1 MENGIMW
8 LRGKIVDNET
18 KEGKMLIA
26 EELAKGRNERIIK
39 EHKERMY
46 DMRFFSLEWQAIH
59 QKRWYGKDCN
69 NNTCD
74 CEELYEMDSYPTVS

>member
-1 MENGIMW
+1 MW

-46 DMRFFSLEWQAIH
+46 NMRFFSLEWQAIH
-59 QKRWYGKDCN
+59 QQRWGEDSKCGDD
-69 NNTCD
+69 TCD